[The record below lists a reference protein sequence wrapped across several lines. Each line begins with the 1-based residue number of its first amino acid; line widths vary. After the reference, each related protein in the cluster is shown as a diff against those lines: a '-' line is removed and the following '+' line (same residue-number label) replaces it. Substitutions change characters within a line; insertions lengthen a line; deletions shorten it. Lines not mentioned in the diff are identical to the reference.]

1 LTEFFNSL
9 SSILQ
14 ELAVY
19 LYFDSIWQFVKTV
32 VDIAI
37 VEFIIYKLLGLLRET
52 RAWQLMKGVL
62 VLVFAMLV
70 SRWLGFTTISYLL
83 DNTFQYIAIAFL
95 IIFQPELRRALEKLG
110 TNSIS
115 NLLTSED
122 NNEILVSSVIEA
134 IVNAA
139 ETLSSSRTGALIVI
153 EGQTKLG
160 EIMDDCIEL
169 DSKVS
174 SGLLINI
181 FEPNTPLHDGA
192 VIIRDNR
199 VKAAACYLPHSKST
213 MIPKE
218 LGTRHR
224 AAIGVSEV
232 SDAMAIIVSEETGH
246 ISIAQGGNLHRGLT
260 ADLLRNKLRRQ
271 LEITGGVD
279 KEKKK
284 GFISRWAKSF
294 NKIEGIFKK
303 GKDSEQ

>member
-1 LTEFFNSL
+1 MTEFLSSL
-9 SSILQ
+9 SGLFQ
-14 ELAVY
+14 DLAVY
-19 LYFDSIWQFVKTV
+19 LYFESVWQFVKTIL
-32 VDIAI
+32 DIAI
-37 VEFIIYKLLGLLRET
+37 VSYIIYKLLGLLRDT

-62 VLVFAMLV
+62 VLGGAMLV
-70 SRWLGFTTISYLL
+70 SRWFGFTTISYLL

-115 NLLTSED
+115 NLLSSED
-122 NNEILVSSVIEA
+122 NNEILVSNVIES

-139 ETLSSSRTGALIVI
+139 ETLSNSRTGALVVL

-160 EIMDDCIEL
+160 DIMDDCIEL

-192 VIIRDNR
+192 VIIRNNR
-199 VKAAACYLPHSKST
+199 IKAAACYLPHSKST

-224 AAIGVSEV
+224 AAIGISEV

-246 ISIAQGGNLHRGLT
+246 ISIAQGGNLQRGLT
-260 ADLLRNKLRRQ
+260 SDLLRNKLRRQ
-271 LEITGGVD
+271 LETTSSTD
-279 KEKKK
+279 KESKK
-284 GFISRWAKSF
+284 GIMSQWSKFLKMMG
-294 NKIEGIFKK
+294 GILKK
-303 GKDSEQ
+303 GKDDEQ